1 MWKKELDKG
10 EISIVRILDKNVVIL
25 MDPADALKEEK
36 VLGKNRSKEK
46 QYAFDY
52 AFPDNTAQQEV
63 FKNTTA
69 FLCEGLL
76 NGYNSTVFA
85 YG

>member
-1 MWKKELDKG
+1 MWKKEHERG
-10 EISIVRILDKNVVIL
+10 EVCDVKILDRNVVVL
-25 MDPADALKEEK
+25 MDPADVLEQEK
-36 VLGKNRSKEK
+36 ILGKNRSREK

-52 AFPDNTAQQEV
+52 AFDETTNQQEV
-63 FKNTTA
+63 FRHTTK
-69 FLCEGLL
+69 FLCEGAL

>member
-1 MWKKELDKG
+1 M
-10 EISIVRILDKNVVIL
+10 
-25 MDPADALKEEK
+25 
-36 VLGKNRSKEK
+36 GKNRSREK

-52 AFPDNTAQQEV
+52 AFDETTNQQEV
-63 FKNTTA
+63 FRHTTK
-69 FLCEGLL
+69 FLCEGAL